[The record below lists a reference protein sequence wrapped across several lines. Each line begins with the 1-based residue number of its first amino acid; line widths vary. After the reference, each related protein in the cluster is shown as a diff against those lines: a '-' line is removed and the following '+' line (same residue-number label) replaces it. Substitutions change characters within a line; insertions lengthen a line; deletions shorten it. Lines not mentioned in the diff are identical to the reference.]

1 MSTPE
6 LVLCELADPGLPGF
20 ESFSPFC
27 LKTHRALKAAR
38 LPYTRRHGSAPDTFR
53 RYNPARQV
61 PVLLVDGEPVAD
73 STEILRR
80 IVELRPG
87 ALAADP
93 EAWLWEEL
101 ADSALYGFVLAARWA
116 DDRNWPLTRAAYFA
130 GMPSL
135 IRAIVPGRIRKR
147 VLAGLHARDVWRAGA
162 ERCWAR
168 LEALL
173 DQLDAR
179 APERGWWCGRSLSV
193 ADIALFAQLHSLRTP
208 LTASQ
213 AASVARRQRL
223 SAWLDRVHEETEC
236 AAPIDSFAS
245 SSYSAAAS

>member
-27 LKTHRALKAAR
+27 LKTHRALQAAR
-38 LPYTRRHGSAPDTFR
+38 LPYTRRHGSRPDAFR

-61 PVLLVDGEPVAD
+61 PVLLVDGQPVAD

-87 ALAADP
+87 AIAAEP

-101 ADSALYGFVLAARWA
+101 ADGALYGFVVAARWA

-135 IRAIVPGRIRKR
+135 IRAIVPDRIRKR

-168 LEALL
+168 LETLL

-213 AASVARRQRL
+213 AASLARRKRL

-236 AAPIDSFAS
+236 AAPIDSSES